1 MKKVIKY
8 LVLILAIVITTTG
21 CGNKDIWDTNYTFH
35 KAICEIGGEY
45 KEIKIKQWKDYEGEQ
60 IQIIGKDGNTYLIST
75 NKCVLIKEG

>member
-21 CGNKDIWDTNYTFH
+21 CGNMDMWDTNYTFH

-75 NKCVLIKEG
+75 NKCTLIKEG